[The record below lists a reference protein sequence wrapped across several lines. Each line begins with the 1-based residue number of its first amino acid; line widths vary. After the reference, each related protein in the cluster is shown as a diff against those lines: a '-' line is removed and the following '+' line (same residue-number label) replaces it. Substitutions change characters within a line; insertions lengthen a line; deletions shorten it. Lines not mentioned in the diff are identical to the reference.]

1 VKDSDDRSSDDDL
14 RARLARVDPVRSAVS
29 PEPFTSLR
37 AQELLERAM
46 TSTTDSPSTDA
57 PAPSSDPSRSRRGL
71 LAVAAAAAVAVAG
84 VAGVALLGGEDK
96 GGDDVVAAPVTLSL
110 ALGDAGAI
118 QACMPF
124 DVNLL
129 KGMSPAFAATVES
142 VEGDTVTLDVTKVY
156 AGDDVDRV
164 VLTQPGGASAVALD
178 GVAFDEGKSYLVT
191 AAQGTVNGCG
201 YSGADTPELRA
212 SFEQAFGG

>member
-1 VKDSDDRSSDDDL
+1 MKDHTSDDDL

-46 TSTTDSPSTDA
+46 TSTTTETPTPTA
-57 PAPSSDPSRSRRGL
+57 DPSRSRRGL

-84 VAGVALLGGEDK
+84 VAGVALLGGED
-96 GGDDVVAAPVTLSL
+96 GGGDVVASDPVTLELSVPG
-110 ALGDAGAI
+110 GDPGI
-118 QACMPF
+118 ISSCLMF
-124 DVNLL
+124 DVDNLRT
-129 KGMSPAFAATVES
+129 MSPAFAATVES

-178 GVAFDEGKSYLVT
+178 GVAFEEGKSYLVT
-191 AAQGTVNGCG
+191 AAEGNVNGCG